1 MSSAAALQFSDR
13 AEHASRALPPLLV
26 EAQRIAATVI
36 LGVHGRKRSGP
47 GETFWQY
54 RPYAFGN
61 STQRIDWHKSA
72 RSDRTYIR
80 ENEWEAA
87 NTLWVWPSPSASMRF
102 QSPLSQT
109 TKRDRA
115 QLIAL
120 AMANLAIRAHE
131 RVAVLGSPFD
141 PGHSRT
147 TLVRMAS
154 WMLENDTAS
163 GLPDQAR
170 IQRYSTVLL
179 LADFLE
185 KPEAIAASLSTL
197 AAAGVSGHLVQIV
210 DPAEE
215 TLPYAGRVEFRG
227 MTGPGVFLAGKTE
240 NLREAYQEKFQEQRA
255 MVRDLA
261 RRLGW
266 SFTVHRTDAP
276 PLTLMLALHALIGG
290 EKSRVAAPR
299 MT

>member
-1 MSSAAALQFSDR
+1 MSTAAALQFSDR

-54 RPYAFGN
+54 RPYAFGD

-87 NTLWVWPSPSASMRF
+87 NTLWVWPSPSPSMRF
-102 QSPLSQT
+102 QSHLSQT

-120 AMANLAIRAHE
+120 AMANLAVRAHE
-131 RVAVLGSPFD
+131 RVAALGSPFA

-154 WMLENDTAS
+154 WMLEAES
-163 GLPDQAR
+163 QLGLPGNLR
-170 IQRYSTVLL
+170 IPRYSTVLML
-179 LADFLE
+179 SDFLE

-197 AAAGVSGHLVQIV
+197 AAAGVTGHLVQVV

-215 TLPYAGRVEFRG
+215 TLPYAGRIEFRG
-227 MTGPGVFLAGKTE
+227 ITGRDVFLAGKTE
-240 NLREAYQEKFQEQRA
+240 NLREAYQAKFQEQRA
-255 MVRDLA
+255 AVRDLA
-261 RRLGW
+261 NRLGW

-276 PLTLMLALHALIGG
+276 PLTLLLALHALVGG

-299 MT
+299 MA

>member
-1 MSSAAALQFSDR
+1 MSTAAALQFSDR

-54 RPYAFGN
+54 RPYAFGD

-102 QSPLSQT
+102 QSHLSQT

-115 QLIAL
+115 QLVAL
-120 AMANLAIRAHE
+120 AMACLAIRAHE
-131 RVAVLGSPFD
+131 RVAALGAPFA

-154 WMLENDTAS
+154 WMLENEAAS
-163 GLPDQAR
+163 GLPDKIR
-170 IQRYSTVLL
+170 IPRYSTVLML
-179 LADFLE
+179 GDFLE
-185 KPEAIAASLSTL
+185 KPDAIAASLSAI

-215 TLPYAGRVEFRG
+215 TLPYAGRIEFRD
-227 MTGPGVFLAGKTE
+227 MTGPGYFLAGKTE
-240 NLREAYQEKFQEQRA
+240 SLREAYQQKFQEQRA
-255 MVRDLA
+255 AVRELA
-261 RRLGW
+261 YRLGW
-266 SFTVHRTDAP
+266 TFAVHRTDAP
-276 PLTLMLALHALIGG
+276 PLTLLLALHALIGG
-290 EKSRVAAPR
+290 EKSRVAAPG
-299 MT
+299 MA